1 MGDYGSLSLKRVS
14 FCEGIFETPG
24 RETVECAGQEVV
36 SSGQLERQERQEK
49 LLCGLDLGIQL
60 LQEKSVKL
68 KIGYGIRSGY

>member
-1 MGDYGSLSLKRVS
+1 MCRAG
-14 FCEGIFETPG
+14 G
-24 RETVECAGQEVV
+24 RELRPVR
-36 SSGQLERQERQEK
+36 ERQERQEK